1 MKFYCF
7 GQRSNHCGLKAK
19 ILLKIDLQ
27 HIVIQ
32 STLEANLQ
40 SRCWAADHIGDLLVD
55 PVEEVLH
62 LVGAGAGQAH
72 GTLPR

>member
-1 MKFYCF
+1 M
-7 GQRSNHCGLKAK
+7 L
-19 ILLKIDLQ
+19 
-27 HIVIQ
+27 IQ
-32 STLEANLQ
+32 SALEPNLQ
-40 SRCWAADHIGDLLVD
+40 SRCWAADHIGDLFVD